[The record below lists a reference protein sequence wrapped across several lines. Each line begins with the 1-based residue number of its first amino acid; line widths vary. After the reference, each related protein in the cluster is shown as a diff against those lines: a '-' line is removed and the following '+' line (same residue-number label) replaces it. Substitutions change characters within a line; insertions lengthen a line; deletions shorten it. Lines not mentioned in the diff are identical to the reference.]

1 MKNLKLLNKNNLSIL
16 LILIFFQKVY
26 SAEPVDIWNLEKKS
40 NEEITVNNEMAETEA
55 ENESLNSIYKIELGN
70 TMEPTINEEKNILS
84 KKINIIGI
92 YDPSDNDLSI
102 NMWKNSNGK
111 KILEIVDKINK
122 INLSQDAINIL
133 NIAYLTNSYLPEK
146 NITREQFIKIKSAAG

>member
-1 MKNLKLLNKNNLSIL
+1 M
-16 LILIFFQKVY
+16 
-26 SAEPVDIWNLEKKS
+26 
-40 NEEITVNNEMAETEA
+40 ET
-55 ENESLNSIYKIELGN
+55 
-70 TMEPTINEEKNILS
+70 TINEEKNILS
-84 KKINIIGI
+84 QNINIIGI

-133 NIAYLTNSYLPEK
+133 NIAYLTNSYLPEN
-146 NITREQFIKIKSAAG
+146 NISVPSGGISGTISLTGLSG